1 VADEDLE
8 RPSLV
13 PRWLT
18 FAVIALAIIGAFAIV
33 SWVVRFAFGIAKGI
47 FLVLIVVAVIALLR
61 AVTRRR

>member
-13 PRWLT
+13 PRWVT
-18 FAVIALAIIGAFAIV
+18 FAVIALAVVGAFAIV
-33 SWVVRFAFGIAKGI
+33 SWIVRFAFGIAKGLL
-47 FLVLIVVAVIALLR
+47 LVLIVVAVIALLR